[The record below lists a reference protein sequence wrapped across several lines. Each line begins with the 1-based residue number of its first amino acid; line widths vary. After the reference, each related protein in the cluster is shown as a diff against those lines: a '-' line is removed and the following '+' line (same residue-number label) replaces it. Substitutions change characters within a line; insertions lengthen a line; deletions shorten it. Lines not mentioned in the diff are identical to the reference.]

1 MDKTTFT
8 VLIVVF
14 SFLSGSIP
22 FGYVIGR
29 LKGVDV
35 RKYGSGN
42 IGATNVSRVLGKKVG
57 LIVLILDALKGAVP
71 VLIVKFAGL
80 PLKFQLM
87 AALFAV
93 LGHCFSPF
101 LGFKGGKGV
110 ATGIGAFSVISPICA
125 GIAVAVFGIVFSI
138 TRYVSLS
145 SITAVAVYVIVF
157 KYMVSSSL
165 DEYIYVTLAGLVI
178 IVKHYKN
185 IVRLIK
191 GEEKKYGTEKVSKG
205 A

>member
-1 MDKTTFT
+1 MDKSLLT

-22 FGYVIGR
+22 FGYVIGK

-42 IGATNVSRVLGKKVG
+42 IGATNVSRVLGKKIG
-57 LIVLILDALKGAVP
+57 LIVLILDALKGAIP
-71 VLIVKFAGL
+71 VLTVKYAGL

-110 ATGIGAFSVISPICA
+110 ATGIGAFAVISPVCA
-125 GIAVAVFGIVFSI
+125 GIAVAVFMLVFFI

-145 SITAVAVYVIVF
+145 SITAVASYVIAF
-157 KYMVSSSL
+157 KFLVSSS
-165 DEYIYVTLAGLVI
+165 DIYIYVALAGFVI

-185 IVRLIK
+185 IIRLIR
-191 GEEKKYGTEKVSKG
+191 GEEKKYGVKTVS
-205 A
+205 